1 MWRERASDGI
11 NPRMVGPLERAF
23 GGSALL
29 AALLIGCGAAAP
41 PAPRPPR
48 ARPSVG
54 ALVTLAPS
62 ESTLVVTAR
71 PAELVS
77 TEATAR
83 IVGALF
89 PAEQLDRFSQRTGV
103 DPRQL
108 TELVVADHP
117 DGRVVLARGP
127 FDAAFAVREAGERM
141 APVESSVDEPRVRRA
156 GFLGDRRVDVAA
168 LDEDAIAWVEG
179 TPQLAARVLAMA
191 GQPARA
197 RRHALARESAA
208 ALRAEVGDAPIAV
221 FAPHPLG
228 LPLETG
234 VGMLLAREQALAA
247 AARVTEEGGLR
258 VDADL
263 RGEFPPGAHENFRA
277 LAQSLAD
284 TDLGAALGLRDAL
297 PSLRVEADEGR
308 VALSARLDPAVL
320 ASGLRTLF
328 IAELRELLGEDEPAD
343 P

>member
-1 MWRERASDGI
+1 MA
-11 NPRMVGPLERAF
+11 GPLGRAF

-29 AALLIGCGAAAP
+29 LAASLAGCGAAP
-41 PAPRPPR
+41 PSPRAAR
-48 ARPSVG
+48 ARPAVG
-54 ALVTLAPS
+54 PLVTLAPP

-71 PAELVS
+71 PAELMAA
-77 TEATAR
+77 EATAR

-103 DPRQL
+103 DPREV

-127 FDAAFAVREAGERM
+127 FDAPFAVREAGERM
-141 APVESSVDEPRVRRA
+141 APIESSVDEPRLRRA
-156 GFLGDRRVDVAA
+156 GFLGDRRVDVTA
-168 LDEDAIAWVEG
+168 LDEHAIAWIEG
-179 TPQLAARVLAMA
+179 TPQLAASVLAMA
-191 GQPARA
+191 GRPVRA
-197 RRHALARESAA
+197 RRHALARSSAA
-208 ALRAEVGDAPIAV
+208 ALRAELGDAPIAV

-247 AARVTEEGGLR
+247 AAWATADGLR

-263 RGEFPPGAHENFRA
+263 RGEFPEGAHENFRA
-277 LAQSLAD
+277 LARSLAD

-297 PSLRVEADEGR
+297 PSLRVEADDAR
-308 VALSARLDPAVL
+308 VALSARFDPVVL
-320 ASGLRTLF
+320 AAGLRTLF
-328 IAELRELLGEDEPAD
+328 VAELRELLGEEEPD
-343 P
+343 PP